1 MARDRM
7 FKVLNRAHGVV
18 VRLTGGR
25 LGWRAAGMPVLE
37 VITIGRRSGRPH
49 TLRLTSP
56 LREGSTIVLVASR
69 GGDDR
74 DPDWFLNICANPQVQ
89 VRARGEQ
96 WRSMRGRPATADERG
111 RLWPAVVAN
120 RWYRGYETKTQ
131 RVIPLI
137 LLEPELTG

>member
-1 MARDRM
+1 MASDQKFRL
-7 FKVLNRAHGVV
+7 LNRAHGVL

-37 VITIGRRSGRPH
+37 VITTGRRSGRPH

-56 LREGSTIVLVASR
+56 VRQGSTIVLVASR

-74 DPDWFLNICANPQVQ
+74 DPDWFLNMCAHPKVQ

-96 WRSMRGRPATADERG
+96 WRSMLARPATPQERG
-111 RLWPAVVAN
+111 QLWPLVVRN
-120 RWYRGYETKTQ
+120 RWYRGYEAKTE
-131 RVIPLI
+131 RVIPLV
-137 LLEPELTG
+137 LLEPV